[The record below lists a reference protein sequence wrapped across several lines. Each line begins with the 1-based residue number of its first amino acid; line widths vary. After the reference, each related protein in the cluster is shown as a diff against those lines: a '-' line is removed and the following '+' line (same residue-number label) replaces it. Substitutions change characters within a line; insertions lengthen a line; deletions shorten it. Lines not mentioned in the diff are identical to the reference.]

1 MSTTPRIAA
10 FLLLLASAG
19 ALAGP
24 KDEVK
29 AAFDKFLAASS
40 YHVTMTH
47 SGAQA
52 MTTEADFVA
61 PDRFRM
67 KMPMGTQYIIG
78 DTMYM
83 DVQGRSMKVPMGKG
97 TMTQWRDPA
106 NLAKYEATMTVKA
119 LGSEAVGGKPARK
132 YETTN
137 TQPQPGTSTMWVG
150 SDGYPLQIQ
159 VSSNV
164 QGKAVT
170 TTIRYS
176 RFNDPTIKVDPPT

>member
-1 MSTTPRIAA
+1 MNIAPRVAMS
-10 FLLLLASAG
+10 LLLLASAG

-29 AAFDKFLAASS
+29 AALDKFIAAKS

-67 KMPMGTQYIIG
+67 TMPMGTQYIIG

-83 DVQGRSMKVPMGKG
+83 TMQGRSMKVPMGKG

-106 NLAKYEATMTVKA
+106 NLAKHEATLTVQA
-119 LGSEAVGGKPARK
+119 LGSEDVGGKPAKK
-132 YETTN
+132 YRMSN
-137 TQPQPGTSTMWVG
+137 TQPEPSTSTMWVG
-150 SDGYPLQIQ
+150 SDGYPLQIR
-159 VSSNV
+159 VDSDV
-164 QGKAVT
+164 QGKPVT
-170 TTIRYS
+170 TMIRYS
-176 RFNDPTIKVDPPT
+176 RFNDPTIKVEPPQ

>member
-1 MSTTPRIAA
+1 MKIVLRAA
-10 FLLLLASAG
+10 MLPLLLASAG
-19 ALAGP
+19 TLAGP

-29 AAFDKFLAASS
+29 AAIDKFVAARS

-67 KMPMGTQYIIG
+67 TMPMGTQYIIG

-83 DVQGRSMKVPMGKG
+83 TVQGRSMQVPMGKG

-106 NLAKYEATMTVKA
+106 NLAKHEATMTVKA
-119 LGSEAVGGKPARK
+119 LGSEAVGGKPAAK
-132 YETTN
+132 YKVSN
-137 TQPQPGTSTMWVG
+137 TQPQPSTSTMWVG
-150 SDGYPLQIQ
+150 SDGYPLQIR
-159 VSSNV
+159 VDSNA
-164 QGKAVT
+164 QGKPVT

-176 RFNDPTIKVDPPT
+176 RFNDPTIKVEPPQ

>member
-1 MSTTPRIAA
+1 MNTVPRLAA
-10 FLLLLASAG
+10 LLLLLASAG

-29 AAFDKFLAASS
+29 AALDKFLAARS

-106 NLAKYEATMTVKA
+106 NLAKHEATMTVKA
-119 LGSEAVGGKPARK
+119 LGSEAVGGKPAKK

-137 TQPQPGTSTMWVG
+137 TRPQPSTSTMWVG

-159 VSSNV
+159 VSSSV
-164 QGKAVT
+164 QDKPVT

-176 RFNDPTIKVDPPT
+176 RFNDPAIRVDPPE

>member
-1 MSTTPRIAA
+1 MGTAPRVAA
-10 FLLLLASAG
+10 LLLLLAGAG
-19 ALAGP
+19 AFAGP

-29 AAFDKFLAASS
+29 AALDKFVAARS
-40 YHVTMTH
+40 YHVTMSH

-67 KMPMGTQYIIG
+67 TMPMGTQYIIG

-83 DVQGRSMKVPMGKG
+83 NMQGRSMKVPMGKG

-106 NLAKYEATMTVKA
+106 NLAKHEATMTVKA
-119 LGSEAVGGKPARK
+119 LGSEAIGGKPAKK
-132 YETTN
+132 YAMSN
-137 TQPQPGTSTMWVG
+137 TQPQPSASTMWVG
-150 SDGYPLQIQ
+150 SDGYPLQIR
-159 VSSNV
+159 VDSNV
-164 QGKAVT
+164 QGKPVT

-176 RFNDPTIKVDPPT
+176 RFNDPTIRIEPPQ